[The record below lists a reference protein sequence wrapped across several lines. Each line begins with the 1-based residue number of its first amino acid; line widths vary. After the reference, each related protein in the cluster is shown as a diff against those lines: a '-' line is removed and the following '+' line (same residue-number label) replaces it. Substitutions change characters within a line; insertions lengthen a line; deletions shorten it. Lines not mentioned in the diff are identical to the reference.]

1 MIVHWSQKFLLCK
14 HDIDIET
21 ALVLQKTIPH
31 LNSYFC
37 MEEFNENL
45 SDCSQYW
52 NLALWFNI
60 VILNKE

>member
-31 LNSYFC
+31 LNSYFVWRSL
-37 MEEFNENL
+37 MKIY
-45 SDCSQYW
+45 Q
-52 NLALWFNI
+52 I
-60 VILNKE
+60 VHSTEI